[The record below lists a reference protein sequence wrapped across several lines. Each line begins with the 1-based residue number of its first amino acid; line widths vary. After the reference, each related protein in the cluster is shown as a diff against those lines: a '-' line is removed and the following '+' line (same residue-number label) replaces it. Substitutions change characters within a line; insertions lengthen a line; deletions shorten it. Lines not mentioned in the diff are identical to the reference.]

1 MENEPNKENNKFVS
15 EISTEG
21 HELEVYGDG
30 LTSADAKVPG
40 WLKWT
45 YIILPIWGIIVWY
58 IYWNGSVGWLDR
70 GSWAEL
76 QEAANTTF
84 PFKADDE

>member
-1 MENEPNKENNKFVS
+1 MEDNQ
-15 EISTEG
+15 
-21 HELEVYGDG
+21 HDELEVYGDG
-30 LTSADAKVPG
+30 VTSADAKVPR

-45 YIILPIWGIIVWY
+45 YIILPIWGVIVWH

-84 PFKADDE
+84 PYQKP